1 MTESAQCAACSL
13 VHTSPLRLLFLRRS
27 ALLASGDAAALL
39 LFASIGRSN
48 HGEGLAP
55 AAVLATAAP
64 FLLGVPKILAL
75 ALSNVVVKVC

>member
-1 MTESAQCAACSL
+1 MRCLQLGAHLIL
-13 VHTSPLRLLFLRRS
+13 VSLFLRRS

-39 LFASIGRSN
+39 LFAAIGRSN
-48 HGEGLAP
+48 HSEGLAP

-75 ALSNVVVKVC
+75 ALSKCGQSVVVKVC